1 MAFTP
6 LIRPLNPQGTTF
18 YTFSSAARDLSKC
31 LANSQ
36 KEFVFSH
43 FVCIDIPDIINVAN
57 WNHNSGSASSNN
69 SSILP
74 STYDKNYFQFCAIDD
89 MLDRCYEDWNTS
101 GHTSVK
107 TSSQL
112 LAELLQDYAYNFEEL
127 LIDKSEDNST
137 DRSVAERVFWHFM
150 AQTGAMNFKY
160 DENKVSPSLLNRNE
174 KRYVEGIDE
183 VFEHYDPDTNTY
195 SDPID
200 IPSEYAYNNVV
211 RYIGNIDITNNV
223 DIANEAYTEIYVNIP
238 SEAGCTPTVLFKR
251 ETDGNMRPPHY
262 EVTLH
267 QDWILGQTQLDNAY
281 PVDLRA
287 LYDTRDANDTE
298 CRYLVNSN
306 TEPKTRVYEKDIDA
320 YWKSYSYKTD
330 FDGLCIDFDANSYRE
345 ITMGGLA
352 GMDDFN
358 KSNNSKSFQFNAV
371 LVYYDIV
378 DVSSGT
384 RTSNLYGVLFLDDIK
399 CENWDYMQRYPK
411 YMPVAGVQNGN
422 SYGFKLNLRID
433 IEPNKQGVTTLVNE
447 YNTFSMSL
455 FADAMTRLT
464 ECTDMFTRVRGA
476 LTRIESRLSDI
487 ETFTS
492 TMANYEALVNSVAE
506 IERTL
511 ENANSAFADRNTL
524 VDLIARNWDALNSIV
539 DGRAN
544 VELQYNTDV
553 VRGGYAIDID
563 TSTPNRIT
571 VGNSTSGYSMC
582 NLTLSD
588 NTATDI
594 ENPIDLTGGD
604 RGDNKVN
611 FYLKPMTNMLR
622 VYTMENTNAA
632 YDIIINAYDTI
643 TTWRNGQNVRVV
655 FPNLTL
661 ENLNGR
667 NIVFRTN
674 LSDGEDSDTSVEV
687 IVSSDNLMGDRPII
701 EFTCTDST
709 FSNADCIV
717 YDVLR

>member
-6 LIRPLNPQGTTF
+6 LIRPLNQQGTTF

-57 WNHNSGSASSNN
+57 WNHNSSASNN
-69 SSILP
+69 SSVVP
-74 STYDKNYFQFCAIDD
+74 SIYDKNYMQLCAIDD
-89 MLDRCYEDWNTS
+89 MLTRCYDDWTDSGNTS
-101 GHTSVK
+101 IK
-107 TSSQL
+107 TSSQM
-112 LAELLQDYAYNFEEL
+112 LAELLQDYVFNFEEL
-127 LIDKSEDNST
+127 LIDGSDDNST

-150 AQTGAMNFKY
+150 QEMGAINFKY
-160 DENKVSPSLLNRNE
+160 DEDKISPALLNRNE

-183 VFEHYDPDTNTY
+183 VYADDTYTDIVDT
-195 SDPID
+195 SDFT
-200 IPSEYAYNNVV
+200 YNNVV

-223 DIANEAYTEIYVNIP
+223 DIANEAYTEIYVHIP
-238 SEAGCTPTVLFKR
+238 SEAGCTPTTLFKQ
-251 ETDGNMRPPHY
+251 EFDGNMRPPHY
-262 EVTLH
+262 EVALH
-267 QDWILGQTQLDNAY
+267 QDWILGQTQQDTAY
-281 PVDLRA
+281 PIDLRA
-287 LYDTRDANDTE
+287 LYDTRGNGNTQ

-306 TEPKTRVYEKDIDA
+306 TEPKTRVYENDIEYD
-320 YWKSYSYKTD
+320 WKSYSYKTD

-358 KSNNSKSFQFNAV
+358 KSQNAKSFQFNAV

-384 RTSNLYGVLFLDDIK
+384 RTSNLYGVLFLDDVK

-411 YMPVAGVQNGN
+411 YMPVTGVQNGN

-455 FADAMTRLT
+455 FADAMTRLI
-464 ECTDMFTRVRGA
+464 ECADMFTRVRGA
-476 LTRIESRLSDI
+476 LTRIESRLTDI

-492 TMANYEALVNSVAE
+492 TMSDYQSLVNTVSE
-506 IERTL
+506 IEQTL
-511 ENANSAFADRNTL
+511 ENANSAFSDRNTL

-539 DGRAN
+539 NGRAN
-544 VELQYNTDV
+544 LELTYNTDV
-553 VRGGYAIDID
+553 VRAGYATDID
-563 TSTPNRIT
+563 TSTPNQIKI
-571 VGNSTSGYSMC
+571 GNSTSGYSMC
-582 NLTLSD
+582 PLTLSD
-588 NTATDI
+588 TSVTDI
-594 ENPIDLTGGD
+594 SNPIDLTGGE

-611 FYLKPMTNMLR
+611 FYLKPMSNMVR
-622 VYTMENTNAA
+622 VYTMPNTNAA
-632 YDIIINAYDTI
+632 YDIIINAFDTI
-643 TTWRNGQNVRVV
+643 NSWRDGQNIRVV

-674 LSDGEDSDTSVEV
+674 LSDGEDSETAVEV
-687 IVSSDNLMGDRPII
+687 VVSADDLMGDRPII

-709 FSNADCIV
+709 FSDANCLV